1 MAKAKK
7 LPSGSWRVQLYVG
20 SDPITGKRKYRS
32 FTADTKKE
40 AEFLAAQY
48 QMGIEQEQ
56 KSPLTFQRAAEEYI
70 ALRTNVL
77 APRTIEEYRS
87 MLNNG
92 LAPLCSVR
100 IDDLD
105 QDAIQRFIN
114 VFAIDHSPKT
124 VRNHHGFIS
133 SVYTHLH
140 PNAKLST
147 QLPGKVKYQ
156 ITIPTDDQVLE
167 AIRIA
172 PGHMPLIIQI
182 GATLGMRRAEIAA
195 LTWGD
200 IQGNMVNINKAMTKT
215 KENGW
220 FTKAPKTYAGTRKIS
235 APPALISAI
244 LATRPVSAKD
254 TDQIFPITPDYI
266 TKRWVALCKKLAF
279 SCRFHDLRH
288 YNASVMLSLGIP
300 DKYAI
305 RRTGHATTNMLRTV
319 YQHIITTQAQ
329 AEDAKMDAYM
339 TKFSEMQHEMQHDN
353 QKAQ

>member
-7 LPSGSWRVQLYVG
+7 RSSGSWRVQLYVG
-20 SDPITGKRKYRS
+20 ADPVTGKRIYKS

-40 AEFLAAQY
+40 AEYMAAQY
-48 QMGIEQEQ
+48 QMGIEQEK
-56 KSPLTFQRAAEEYI
+56 KSSVTFRQAAEEYI
-70 ALRTNVL
+70 TLRSHVM
-77 APRTIEEYRS
+77 APRTAEEYRS

-92 LAPLCSVR
+92 LSSLCHIR
-100 IDDLD
+100 MDDLD
-105 QDAIQRFIN
+105 QDAVQRFVNI
-114 VFAIDHSPKT
+114 FSIDHSPKT
-124 VRNHHGFIS
+124 VRNHHGFIA
-133 SVYTHLH
+133 SVYSHYH

-147 QLPGKVKYQ
+147 QLPGRVKYQ

-172 PGHMPLIIQI
+172 TGHMPLIIQI

-195 LTWGD
+195 LTWAD
-200 IQGNMVNINKAMTKT
+200 IQGNLVNINKAMTKT
-215 KENGW
+215 KEDGW
-220 FTKAPKTYAGTRKIS
+220 FSKPPKTYAGTRKIS

-244 LATRPVSAKD
+244 LATRPDSAKD

-266 TKRWVALCKKLAF
+266 TKRWVAICKKLAF

-305 RRTGHATTNMLRTV
+305 RRTGHATTTMLRTV
-319 YQHIITTQAQ
+319 YQHIITSQAQ

-339 TKFSEMQHEMQHDN
+339 SKFSEMQPEMQPKN